1 MYTAFCHYY
10 EPTTNTINKAD
21 YPTYIIIP
29 LSFLQTSHDFLSTTQ
44 VIGWEDMTLRRVDW
58 SNLM

>member
-29 LSFLQTSHDFLSTTQ
+29 LSFLQTSQ
-44 VIGWEDMTLRRVDW
+44 RVGVV
-58 SNLM
+58 NVF